1 MECGWHD
8 FGFKDT
14 DGGRQS
20 AIESAEEVLRRDAG
34 VENEAGHLG
43 EGVDAGVSAAGALGK
58 GALAGDAGEGVGE
71 RALDGRASGLDL
83 PAVEGGPV
91 VGEGQFPVHGV
102 RD

>member
-43 EGVDAGVSAAGALGK
+43 EGVDAGVSA
-58 GALAGDAGEGVGE
+58 
-71 RALDGRASGLDL
+71 S
-83 PAVEGGPV
+83 
-91 VGEGQFPVHGV
+91 
-102 RD
+102 